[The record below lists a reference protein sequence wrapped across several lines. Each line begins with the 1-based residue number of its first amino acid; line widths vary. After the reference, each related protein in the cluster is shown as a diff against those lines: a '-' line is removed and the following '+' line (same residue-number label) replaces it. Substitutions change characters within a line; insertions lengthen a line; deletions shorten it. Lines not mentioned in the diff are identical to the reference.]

1 MPKGKP
7 NTFIES
13 IHDAHNHDI
22 RKMYCIAVGLTGIL
36 CKISL
41 QFCCEFIDNN
51 RSNIC
56 TILDISKFIKLPT
69 SIIFAL
75 HFGLN
80 LAGYKSKKLQNGK
93 GGNEPEKPIQVV
105 GSSAFLANCVI
116 GILMQTKIIHF
127 LAGNNKD
134 IISYISLTSAV
145 LFLFSEFVSCYYKC
159 EEYKEVHKKYQE
171 ACKKYKK
178 GDDELTKCEAELA
191 KCKKNV
197 MFSTFT
203 FSLGLL
209 SFTLK
214 RMEIA
219 TIPIDL
225 GGGIIYNL
233 NLTVTVSLIL
243 SIAYLVS
250 NIDKFV
256 NQPNNGTDPS
266 TGFDDAHHIQHN
278 GSIVESN
285 YSR

>member
-13 IHDAHNHDI
+13 IHDVHNHDI

-105 GSSAFLANCVI
+105 GSLAFLANCVI
-116 GILMQTKIIHF
+116 GILMKTKIIHF

-145 LFLFSEFVSCYYKC
+145 LFLSSEFISYY
-159 EEYKEVHKKYQE
+159 YTWKKYLDNKNPE
-171 ACKKYKK
+171 KS
-178 GDDELTKCEAELA
+178 AECR
-191 KCKKNV
+191 KDV
-197 MFSTFT
+197 IFSTIT
-203 FSLGLL
+203 LSLGLL
-209 SFTLK
+209 SLILK
-214 RMEIA
+214 RMELP

-225 GGGIIYNL
+225 GGGIIYNF

-256 NQPNNGTDPS
+256 SQPNNGTDPS
-266 TGFDDAHHIQHN
+266 TGLDDAHHIQHN
-278 GSIVESN
+278 GSIVEIN
-285 YSR
+285 Y

>member
-7 NTFIES
+7 NTFIQT
-13 IHDAHNHDI
+13 IHDVHNHDI
-22 RKMYCIAVGLTGIL
+22 RKMYCIAIGLTGIL

-41 QFCCEFIDNN
+41 QFCCDFIDNN

-56 TILDISKFIKLPT
+56 TVLDISKFIKLPT
-69 SIIFAL
+69 SIILTL

-93 GGNEPEKPIQVV
+93 EENEPEKPIQVI
-105 GSSAFLANCVI
+105 GNSAFLANCVI

-145 LFLFSEFVSCYYKC
+145 LFLFSECINCYYTW
-159 EEYKEVHKKYQE
+159 KKYLNNKDSE
-171 ACKKYKK
+171 KSAKYGK
-178 GDDELTKCEAELA
+178 D
-191 KCKKNV
+191 V
-197 MFSTFT
+197 IFSTFAVL
-203 FSLGLL
+203 LGLL
-209 SFTLK
+209 SFILK
-214 RMEIA
+214 RMEIS

-225 GGGIIYNL
+225 GGGIIYNF

-266 TGFDDAHHIQHN
+266 TGLDEAHHAHHN
-278 GSIVESN
+278 STTVEVD
-285 YSR
+285 

>member
-7 NTFIES
+7 NTFIHS

-56 TILDISKFIKLPT
+56 TILDIAKFIKLPT
-69 SIIFAL
+69 STLLIL
-75 HFGLN
+75 HSGLK
-80 LAGYKSKKLQNGK
+80 LAGYKSQDDKGEPKK
-93 GGNEPEKPIQVV
+93 PAQVI
-105 GSSAFLANCVI
+105 GSLAFLANCTI

-145 LFLFSEFVSCYYKC
+145 LFLFSEFISYY
-159 EEYKEVHKKYQE
+159 YTWKKYLDNKNPE
-171 ACKKYKK
+171 KS
-178 GDDELTKCEAELA
+178 AECR
-191 KCKKNV
+191 KDV
-197 MFSTFT
+197 IFSTIT
-203 FSLGLL
+203 LSLGLL

-225 GGGIIYNL
+225 GGGIIYNF
-233 NLTVTVSLIL
+233 NLSITVSLIL
-243 SIAYLVS
+243 SIAYLIS

-256 NQPNNGTDPS
+256 NQPSNGTDPS
-266 TGFDDAHHIQHN
+266 TGLYHAHHTQPGN
-278 GSIVESN
+278 DGNDLPDGNAVGM
-285 YSR
+285 

>member
-7 NTFIES
+7 NTFIQS
-13 IHDAHNHDI
+13 IHDVHNHDI

-105 GSSAFLANCVI
+105 GNSAYLASCII
-116 GILMQTKIIHF
+116 GILMQAKIIHF
-127 LAGNNKD
+127 LARNNKD
-134 IISYISLTSAV
+134 VISYISLTSAV
-145 LFLFSEFVSCYYKC
+145 LFLFSEFISYY
-159 EEYKEVHKKYQE
+159 YTWKKYLDNKNPE
-171 ACKKYKK
+171 KS
-178 GDDELTKCEAELA
+178 AECR
-191 KCKKNV
+191 KDV
-197 MFSTFT
+197 IFSTIT
-203 FSLGLL
+203 LSLGLL

-219 TIPIDL
+219 TIPINL
-225 GGGIIYNL
+225 GGGIIYNF

-266 TGFDDAHHIQHN
+266 TGLDDAHHIQHN
-278 GSIVESN
+278 GSIVEIN
-285 YSR
+285 Y

>member
-7 NTFIES
+7 NTFIQS
-13 IHDAHNHDI
+13 IHDVHNHDI
-22 RKMYCIAVGLTGIL
+22 RKMYCIAIGLTGIL

-41 QFCCEFIDNN
+41 QFCCDFIDNN

-56 TILDISKFIKLPT
+56 TVLDISKFIKLPT

-75 HFGLN
+75 HLGLN
-80 LAGYKSKKLQNGK
+80 LAGYKSKKPANGK
-93 GGNEPEKPIQVV
+93 EENKPEKPIQVV
-105 GSSAFLANCVI
+105 GNSAYLASCII

-145 LFLFSEFVSCYYKC
+145 LFLFSECINCYYTW
-159 EEYKEVHKKYQE
+159 KKYLNNKDSE
-171 ACKKYKK
+171 KSAKYGK
-178 GDDELTKCEAELA
+178 D
-191 KCKKNV
+191 V
-197 MFSTFT
+197 IFSTFAL
-203 FSLGLL
+203 SLGLL
-209 SFTLK
+209 SFILK
-214 RMEIA
+214 RMEIS

-225 GGGIIYNL
+225 GGGIIYNF

-266 TGFDDAHHIQHN
+266 TGLDEAHHAHHN
-278 GSIVESN
+278 STTVEVD
-285 YSR
+285 